1 MTQAERVAKFVDCC
15 GYAGLAVDGGNV
27 LARIDVMFDSNV
39 IAPMLLR
46 VPVGPPGRRRFISSR
61 LGGINHASHAA
72 WRRSDSL

>member
-46 VPVGPPGRRRFISSR
+46 YLSGLLADAGSSH
-61 LGGINHASHAA
+61 L
-72 WRRSDSL
+72 D